1 MKFVM
6 CAVRD
11 RAIDTWANPFF
22 ARAIGEAIRSFTDEV
37 NRASADN
44 QLYQHPEDF
53 DLYEL
58 GIYDNESGTVI
69 SNGPRMISIGKEVA
83 IRSA

>member
-1 MKFVM
+1 MKLTV

-11 RAIDTWANPFF
+11 RAIDTYANPFF
-22 ARAIGEAIRSFTDEV
+22 VRALGEAIRSFTDEV
-37 NRASADN
+37 NRAAQDN

-58 GIYDNESGTVI
+58 GIYDNEDGTFI
-69 SNGPRMISIGKEVA
+69 SNGPRMICIGKEVA
-83 IRSA
+83 IRS